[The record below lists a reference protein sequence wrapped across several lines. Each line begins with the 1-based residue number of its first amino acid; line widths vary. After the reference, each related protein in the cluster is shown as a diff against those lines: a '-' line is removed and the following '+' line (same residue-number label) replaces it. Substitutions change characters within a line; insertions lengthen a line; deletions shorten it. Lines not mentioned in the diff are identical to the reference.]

1 MYSFKRF
8 APGHNIR
15 FQIANTLSDF
25 VNVMGSGQN
34 GIHVPKIESCK
45 NFKYSIVIENC
56 KEDCYFTEKIIDCFL
71 TGVIPIYWGCPSIGN
86 FFDKNG
92 FFTFNTLEEVREI
105 VENKN
110 FLLDFYTKNK
120 NIIIQNF
127 HLALQYKVAEDYLW
141 KQYLSPNI
149 QK

>member
-15 FQIANTLSDF
+15 FQIANTLSDV
-25 VNVMGSGQN
+25 VNVMGSGQT

-45 NFKYSIVIENC
+45 NFKYSIVVENC

-71 TGVIPIYWGCPSIGN
+71 TGVIPIYWGCPSIGK
-86 FFDKNG
+86 FFNKNG
-92 FFTFNTLEEVREI
+92 FFTFNALEEVRQI
-105 VENKN
+105 VENEN
-110 FLLDFYTKNK
+110 FLLDFYAKNK
-120 NIIIQNF
+120 KTIIQNF
-127 HLALQYKVAEDYLW
+127 YLALQYKVAEDYLW